1 MAPNFTLKPPS
12 IPLVGSSSKRISGF
26 VRRTFPSA
34 SRCCCPPLRSSG
46 FCSLN
51 SVSSIFSSISSTALG
66 SLPQQTAS
74 SSSAVISV
82 KCSADSVPDTALC
95 HLFLFFLSVASKSH
109 RSVSSALSFQRRFH
123 LTIHKY
129 CLSSPASPSVP
140 ALSFLSHRKN
150 PLPVRLLQSLSLHKF
165 PCAPMSQLFSQT
177 ATDAP
182 CPTDTGTVSSSFSR
196 LFI

>member
-1 MAPNFTLKPPS
+1 MSWETSTVVMPCFFNSPSMAPNFTLKPPS

-82 KCSADSVPDTALC
+82 KILSGFCTRYRTVPFVFIFPLRGFKIPQISFISVV
-95 HLFLFFLSVASKSH
+95 F
-109 RSVSSALSFQRRFH
+109 
-123 LTIHKY
+123 
-129 CLSSPASPSVP
+129 PAPFP
-140 ALSFLSHRKN
+140 PNN
-150 PLPVRLLQSLSLHKF
+150 P
-165 PCAPMSQLFSQT
+165 
-177 ATDAP
+177 
-182 CPTDTGTVSSSFSR
+182 
-196 LFI
+196 